1 MAGRSRR
8 PVAVGDI
15 LARLLDDV
23 TGRGG
28 GGASGPKAGPA
39 KVRRVLAAFDRIG
52 PPVTDHADAVDFRRG
67 VLTLQVHESAWLTEL
82 TFLRTEII
90 DRLNRMVGPSTVR
103 EVRLRSGSR
112 RKRPAPPTP
121 PPRPLTESQREAV
134 ATWTASIADDAVRE
148 AVQRAAARSLA
159 RGEVKVPEVSGPPG
173 PRLKPAEPVVEPAPM
188 TYGYGHGTHAGGE
201 RAERPGWTKDRW
213 ASRKRGGGGKS

>member
-23 TGRGG
+23 TGRGPG
-28 GGASGPKAGPA
+28 GSSGPKAGPA
-39 KVRRVLAAFDRIG
+39 KVRKVLAAFDRIG
-52 PPVTDHADAVDFRRG
+52 PPVTDHADAVGFRRG
-67 VLTLQVHESAWLTEL
+67 VLTLQVHESGWLTEL

-90 DRLNRMVGPSTVR
+90 DRLNRMVGPSTVK
-103 EVRLRSGSR
+103 EVRLRSGAR
-112 RKRPAPPTP
+112 RKRAAPPTP
-121 PPRPLTESQREAV
+121 PPKPLTDRQREAV
-134 ATWTASIADDAVRE
+134 ETWTAPIVDDAVRE
-148 AVQRAAARSLA
+148 AVRRAAARSLA
-159 RGEVKVPEVSGPPG
+159 RGDVVVPEVSGPPG
-173 PRLKPAEPVVEPAPM
+173 PRLKPAEPATEAPL
-188 TYGYGHGTHAGGE
+188 TYGYGHGKHAGGE